1 MRTPRLRETVTVQNP
16 GQVAVTDYGAPE
28 SDGYEDAGT
37 IKAEVEEDAG
47 NRDRRA
53 GRDEPTQRVTF
64 KTRYTDLVS
73 TESRLLWRSDT
84 YYIAGIKAMGKERR
98 WMQIEAY
105 LDPDG

>member
-1 MRTPRLRETVTVQNP
+1 MKTPRLRETVTVQNP
-16 GQVAVTDYGAPE
+16 GEVAVTDYGAPE

-37 IKAEVEEDAG
+37 IKAAVEEDAG

-53 GRDEPTQRVTF
+53 GRDEPTQQVTF
-64 KTRYTDLVS
+64 KMRYTDLV
-73 TESRLLWRSDT
+73 TAESRLRWRKKT
-84 YYIAGIKAMGKERR
+84 FYVAGIKAMGKERR